1 MRTVRRAGPRH
12 PLRTATGS
20 ILAACLILACDPGS
34 GGKPVPYP
42 VINCAELSDSLFP
55 VAQRSGLAA
64 FKVAAPDGG
73 SYKVGTEMRVIV
85 SGVDYTSALVDLVVF
100 GPAGGRGRLPGFPA
114 REGIKPRETCEF
126 RFAVPE
132 SLTTLQGKR
141 ISLVSDSVKVLISD
155 YTDPQSLDYSDA
167 FFSVTR

>member
-1 MRTVRRAGPRH
+1 MA
-12 PLRTATGS
+12 LWCL
-20 ILAACLILACDPGS
+20 LAAGLFPACEPGS
-34 GGKPVPYP
+34 GGQPDPGPDPV
-42 VINCAELSDSLFP
+42 VDCAELSDSLFP
-55 VAQRSGLAA
+55 AAQRTGLAA
-64 FKVAAPDGG
+64 FKVVAPDGG
-73 SYKVGTEMRVIV
+73 SFKVGTKMKVLV

-100 GPAGGRGRLPGFPA
+100 GAAGGRGRLPGFPA

-126 RFAVPE
+126 GFTVPE